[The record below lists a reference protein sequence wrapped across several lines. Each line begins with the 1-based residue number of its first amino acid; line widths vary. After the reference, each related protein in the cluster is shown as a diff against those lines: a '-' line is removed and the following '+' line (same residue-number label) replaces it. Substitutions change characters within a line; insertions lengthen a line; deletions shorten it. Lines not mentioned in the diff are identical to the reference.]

1 MDIWCSKRKHDHQE
15 EFEPATDKK
24 NKPKIRTLICKRSC
38 LYNNFL
44 AGMEGFEPRFVRC
57 ESGIINSMNESAT
70 RKDIDEV
77 IDIMKDFMSQVSG
90 QFNEVNNRL
99 DKVDKRLDQ
108 LDQKYDHLINTIDG
122 FIGRIDKY
130 ETELAARDNQ
140 FEKLLLWARKV
151 SEKTGIPLENL

>member
-1 MDIWCSKRKHDHQE
+1 MS
-15 EFEPATDKK
+15 
-24 NKPKIRTLICKRSC
+24 
-38 LYNNFL
+38 
-44 AGMEGFEPRFVRC
+44 
-57 ESGIINSMNESAT
+57 ESAT

-90 QFNEVNNRL
+90 QFNEMNHQFEGVN
-99 DKVDKRLDQ
+99 KRLDRF
-108 LDQKYDHLINTIDG
+108 DRDYDHLINTIDS

-140 FEKLLLWARKV
+140 FEKLLAWARKV